1 MRHNGR
7 ATIVDVATTAGVSV
21 TTVSHVLS
29 GRRPVSAATRARVEE
44 VVRRLGYQADP
55 SARGLRTQRTR
66 LLGLVVPDIT
76 NPFNAELAA
85 GLQEAALAEDYLTVV
100 CETPKEPSRVRAVM
114 RQLTARRI
122 DGLVLGRYPTD
133 EGVLDALLATGA
145 PVVRLG
151 GRLDAGPGDVVHAAE
166 TEGMRD
172 LVRHLV
178 RDRDYRRI
186 GFIGGAPG
194 AEPGGDRHRGYREAL
209 TEAGLAVPED
219 LVVWTDFTREG
230 GRAGAARL
238 LAAAEPPDAIVCA
251 NDLIAIGA
259 LDTART
265 SRLPVPGRVAITG
278 YDDIEAAALVSPA
291 LTTVL
296 NPAREIGRSA
306 ARVLTDRLDGREDGP
321 AREVLLAHRLVRR
334 ESA

>member
-1 MRHNGR
+1 MRQKGR
-7 ATIVDVATTAGVSV
+7 ATIVDVAAEAGVSV

-29 GRRPVSAATRARVEE
+29 GRRPVSAATRARVED

-85 GLQEAALAEDYLTVV
+85 GLQEAALARDYLTVV

-122 DGLVLGRYPTD
+122 DGLVLGRYATG
-133 EGVLDALLATGA
+133 EGVLDPLLATGA

-178 RDRDYRRI
+178 RDRGYRRI
-186 GFIGGAPG
+186 GFIGGARG
-194 AEPGGDRHRGYREAL
+194 AEPGGERHRGYREAL
-209 TEAGLAVPED
+209 AEAGLAVPEE
-219 LVVWTDFTREG
+219 LVAWTDFTREG

-259 LDTART
+259 LDTARA
-265 SRLPVPGRVAITG
+265 SGLPVPGRVAITG

-296 NPAREIGRSA
+296 NPAREIGRTA
-306 ARVLTDRLDGREDGP
+306 ARLLADRLDGEDRGP
-321 AREVLLAHRLVRR
+321 ARELLLAHRLVRR

>member
-1 MRHNGR
+1 MRQNGR
-7 ATIVDVATTAGVSV
+7 ATIVDVATAAGVSV

-44 VVRRLGYQADP
+44 VVGRLGYQADP

-100 CETPKEPSRVRAVM
+100 CETPKEPQRVRAVM

-122 DGLVLGRYPTD
+122 DGLVLGRYPTG

-151 GRLDAGPGDVVHAAE
+151 GRVDDGPGDVVHAAE

-178 RDRDYRRI
+178 RDRGYRRI
-186 GFIGGAPG
+186 GFIGGAPD
-194 AEPGGDRHRGYREAL
+194 AEPGGDRHRGYLEAL
-209 TEAGLAVPED
+209 AEAGLGAPRD

-238 LAAAEPPDAIVCA
+238 LASAEPPDAIACA

-259 LDTART
+259 LDTARAT
-265 SRLPVPGRVAITG
+265 RLPVPGKVAITG

-306 ARVLTDRLDGREDGP
+306 ARILTDRLDGREDGP
-321 AREVLLAHRLVRR
+321 AREVLLAHRLVTR